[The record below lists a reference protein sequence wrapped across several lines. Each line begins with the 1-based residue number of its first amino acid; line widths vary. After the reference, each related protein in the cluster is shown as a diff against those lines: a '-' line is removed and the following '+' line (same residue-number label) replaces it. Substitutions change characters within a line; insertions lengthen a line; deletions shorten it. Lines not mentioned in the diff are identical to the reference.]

1 MNNLGES
8 NLRSFTL
15 DTKPEDS
22 VYNFEG
28 EDFRY
33 ILKSINRRFDLRY
46 NSSKVEFFL
55 SFFGRIE
62 DTKNKFRN

>member
-1 MNNLGES
+1 MERGEKKSMEEKDKLDTLGES
-8 NLRSFTL
+8 NLRAFTL

-33 ILKSINRRFDLRY
+33 VFIQFSFSKKATKS
-46 NSSKVEFFL
+46 
-55 SFFGRIE
+55 
-62 DTKNKFRN
+62 